1 LPISEMFA
9 DMMQFSC
16 SLLIFDMPDRHLLLV
31 VTAFGEFR
39 AAARAMICPPLV
51 LFVSRVDDVQD

>member
-1 LPISEMFA
+1 MFA